1 MHTYLL
7 PWCFAEICS
16 SFIDKS
22 GSVWL
27 AGLWWEESGLPTDWV
42 KGRQAGDEDG
52 GSRHITGPWDRWKPQ
67 STHRWET
74 RESLCALWIN
84 HCLSR
89 KLCVLLS
96 KTGTKQL
103 KKSLY
108 FNEVQWLLRC
118 RFPCWW
124 QVEQCLFTVGRMF
137 HWGKALHYTQLP
149 NLQSEKKCEGLNCE
163 VLYSFSIRNR
173 YCRANNVPSILITGK
188 NNAFNP
194 VSKLCLWSSMR
205 LWLSAVRFDSSRW
218 LESCNEKTSHQKEI
232 G

>member
-103 KKSLY
+103 KKIIVLQWGSVAVAMSLS
-108 FNEVQWLLRC
+108 LLMTG
-118 RFPCWW
+118 W
-124 QVEQCLFTVGRMF
+124 TVFVYSREDVSLRESTS
-137 HWGKALHYTQLP
+137 LHPVTK
-149 NLQSEKKCEGLNCE
+149 ST
-163 VLYSFSIRNR
+163 IRKEMR
-173 YCRANNVPSILITGK
+173 GPK
-188 NNAFNP
+188 
-194 VSKLCLWSSMR
+194 LWSS
-205 LWLSAVRFDSSRW
+205 V
-218 LESCNEKTSHQKEI
+218 
-232 G
+232 